1 MLTKFFMNNELFLT
15 TENFNENIIG
25 ENNINSISDLTNYIT
40 EKYPNN
46 NWSDIIIDNIIIYEK
61 EIGIYLTVFE
71 NIF

>member
-46 NWSDIIIDNIIIYEK
+46 NWSDIIIDNIFISEK